1 MQKSEKRRI
10 LMDDNKKIVK
20 ILKAIADKNRL
31 QMINLLSYKS
41 LCSCHFVNILEISQP
56 NVSHH
61 LKILKEA
68 DLVKTSKRGRW
79 IDYSL
84 NKKNIALLKS
94 EMDNVLKKREEDCQ
108 LTEMNCD

>member
-1 MQKSEKRRI
+1 MI
-10 LMDDNKKIVK
+10 NNKDIVK
-20 ILKAIADKNRL
+20 MLKAIADENRL
-31 QMINLLSYKS
+31 QMINLLSCEN

-68 DLVKTSKRGRW
+68 GLIKSSKRGRW

-84 NKKNIALLKS
+84 NEENIALIKNELNNILEKC
-94 EMDNVLKKREEDCQ
+94 EEDCQ
-108 LTEMNCD
+108 LTEINCD

>member
-1 MQKSEKRRI
+1 VVN
-10 LMDDNKKIVK
+10 NKKIIK
-20 ILKAIADKNRL
+20 MLKAVADENRL
-31 QMINLLSYKS
+31 QMIKLLSCKN

-68 DLVKTSKRGRW
+68 GLIKASKRGRW

-84 NKKNIALLKS
+84 NKENIALIKN
-94 EMDNVLKKREEDCQ
+94 EMNNILKK
-108 LTEMNCD
+108 NK

>member
-1 MQKSEKRRI
+1 MINNQE
-10 LMDDNKKIVK
+10 IVK
-20 ILKAIADKNRL
+20 MLKAIADENRL
-31 QMINLLSYKS
+31 QMINLLSCEN

-68 DLVKTSKRGRW
+68 GLIKASKRGRW

-84 NKKNIALLKS
+84 NEENVALIKNELNNILEKCD
-94 EMDNVLKKREEDCQ
+94 ENCQ
-108 LTEMNCD
+108 FTKINCD

>member
-1 MQKSEKRRI
+1 MINSKE
-10 LMDDNKKIVK
+10 IVK
-20 ILKAIADKNRL
+20 MLKAIADENRL
-31 QMINLLSYKS
+31 QMINLLSCES

-68 DLVKTSKRGRW
+68 GLIKASKRGRW

-84 NKKNIALLKS
+84 NEENIAIIKNEFNNILTKC
-94 EMDNVLKKREEDCQ
+94 KKDCQ
-108 LTEMNCD
+108 LTKINCD